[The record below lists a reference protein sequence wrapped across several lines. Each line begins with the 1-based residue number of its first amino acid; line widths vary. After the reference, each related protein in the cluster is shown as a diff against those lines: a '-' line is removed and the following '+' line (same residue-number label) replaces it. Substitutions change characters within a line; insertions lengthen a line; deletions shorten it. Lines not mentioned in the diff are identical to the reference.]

1 MKPTP
6 EEIAQLKADIEAAN
20 IHAGSAIEFTV
31 ARMKS
36 CIAIGERLNAWKKGI
51 PHGQWQK
58 FIADEID
65 GIQARAIQRWQKLAS
80 LKASG
85 ALDIESANGLRS
97 AYMLAGILP
106 ANEPKE
112 PSGNSEDDTAGWLVH
127 LTRLTRSLSKVAKV
141 GPSASQIE
149 DIKLRIAP
157 LRLVLQSI
165 DRGMTV

>member
-20 IHAGSAIEFTV
+20 LHAGSAIEFTV

-36 CIAIGERLNAWKKGI
+36 CIAIGERLNAWKKEI

-58 FIADEID
+58 FIADQID
-65 GIQARAIQRWQKLAS
+65 GTQARSIQRWQKLAS

-85 ALDIESANGLRS
+85 ALDIESAKGLRS
-97 AYMLAGILP
+97 AYTLAGILP

-112 PSGNSEDDTAGWLVH
+112 PSNSADDSSGWLVH

-141 GPSASQIE
+141 GASASQIE
-149 DIKLRIAP
+149 DIKARLAP
-157 LRLVLQSI
+157 LRIVIQAI
-165 DRGMTV
+165 DRGLTV